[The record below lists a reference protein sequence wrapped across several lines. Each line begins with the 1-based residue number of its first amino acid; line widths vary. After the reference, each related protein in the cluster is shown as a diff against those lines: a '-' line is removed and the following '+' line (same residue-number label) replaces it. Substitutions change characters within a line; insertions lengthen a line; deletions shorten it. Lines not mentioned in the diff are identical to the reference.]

1 MSCGN
6 YHQTPCSEVL
16 ARVYTYLDGEL
27 PVQDKH
33 AVKQHLDECGPCLR
47 EFGIEE
53 EVKLL
58 VKRSCADPAPEE
70 LRAKVLLRIR
80 QVRVEMSGDSLL
92 GSPETA

>member
-6 YHQTPCSEVL
+6 HHETPCSEVL
-16 ARVYTYLDGEL
+16 ARVYTYIDGEL
-27 PVQDKH
+27 PTPDK
-33 AVKQHLDECGPCLR
+33 ATVKQHLDECGPCLR

-58 VKRSCADPAPEE
+58 VKRSCSDPAPEE

-80 QVRVEMSGDSLL
+80 QVRVELAGESL
-92 GSPETA
+92 SPETA